1 MVKKIG
7 FTLLGLL
14 LLLGGFYRFWFLRQP
29 DRNTTTAENAFVSPA
44 NGRIAA
50 VERWHS
56 KDLQWEKD
64 FGAVQV
70 MTSKVDTTGW
80 LIAIEMNVM
89 NVHYQR
95 APIQG
100 RFLESNYVKGSFN
113 NALVQ
118 TNRFGLR
125 LENERNDLLFE
136 AQNGMRY
143 KVVQVA
149 GLLARRIEDYVDP
162 GQPVAAGEVIGLIK
176 MGSQVGL
183 VLPSGVSPQVKIG
196 DIVTDGE
203 TILAKIN

>member
-1 MVKKIG
+1 MIKQISL
-7 FTLLGLL
+7 TIISLL
-14 LLLGGFYRFWFLRQP
+14 LVLAVFYRFWFLRQP
-29 DRNTTTAENAFVSPA
+29 ERAIPAVEDVLISPA

-50 VERWHS
+50 VERWNA
-56 KDLQWEKD
+56 KALQWEKD

-70 MTSKVDTTGW
+70 MTSNIDTAGW

-95 APIQG
+95 APASG
-100 RFLESNYVKGSFN
+100 RFLEGNYVPGRFN
-113 NALVQ
+113 NALVK

-136 AQNGMRY
+136 LQNGMRY

-162 GQPVAAGEVIGLIK
+162 GQEVSAGEVIGLIK

-183 VLPSGVSPQVKIG
+183 VLPSGISPQVEVG
-196 DIVTDGE
+196 EVVTDGE
-203 TILAKIN
+203 TILARVN